1 MAKSRDMPSL
11 NMINMPLQ
19 QAIAQV
25 QARQAAET
33 HKTYVP
39 IVSGAR
45 PDPVLQVP
53 LKR

>member
-11 NMINMPLQ
+11 NMIKMPLQ

-39 IVSGAR
+39 ILSGVR
-45 PDPVLQVP
+45 SDPVLTMP
-53 LKR
+53 PKR